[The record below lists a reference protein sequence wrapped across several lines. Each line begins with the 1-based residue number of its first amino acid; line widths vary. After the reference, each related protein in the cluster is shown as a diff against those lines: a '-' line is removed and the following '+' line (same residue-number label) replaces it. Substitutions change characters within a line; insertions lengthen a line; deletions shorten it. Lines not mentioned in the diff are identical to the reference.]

1 LQCRDLSRVKRVAG
15 GKTLKVDVR
24 VCNSVVEDVVIS
36 GDFFAH
42 PEEAVEEMERAL
54 RGRALREAPS
64 VIDSFKGLVELVGA
78 SLEDLK
84 SLFEELA
91 SEVEPC

>member
-1 LQCRDLSRVKRVAG
+1 LQCRVFSRVKRVAG

-24 VCNSVVEDVVIS
+24 VCGIVVEDVVIS

-42 PEEAVEEMERAL
+42 PEEAVEEMERVL
-54 RGRALREAPS
+54 RGKTLREAPS
-64 VIDSFKGLVELVGA
+64 VIESFKGLVELVGV

-84 SLFEELA
+84 SMFEELA
-91 SEVEPC
+91 SEVERS